1 MSGFL
6 KNLVDS
12 LRLQDDDEAFEEY
25 ERSQNARS
33 ERSERNTEKVRRAS
47 GGDTVSSSRA
57 ASSSRQVSPS
67 RTSQAPS
74 SSAGTAQSKKAAHTA
89 SNYGSS
95 TYIES
100 IDNKKTLRMERPEG
114 SKVVPIK
121 TTREGLEVCVM
132 RPHNF
137 EDSQDICD
145 VILSNCVAIVNLEE
159 NDINVSQ
166 RIMDFISG
174 AVYSLN
180 GKLFQIS
187 DLIFIAAP
195 GNVDVSGDYNDI
207 LAQTGYDVP
216 LLNKN

>member
-1 MSGFL
+1 MADFFKSLWSSL
-6 KNLVDS
+6 KLS
-12 LRLQDDDEAFEEY
+12 DDDDAFEEY
-25 ERSQNARS
+25 ERSRS
-33 ERSERNTEKVRRAS
+33 VKSEHAERSSDKSRRGLSSESSASRAS
-47 GGDTVSSSRA
+47 
-57 ASSSRQVSPS
+57 QPS
-67 RTSQAPS
+67 RTASTQPEN
-74 SSAGTAQSKKAAHTA
+74 TQSKKAHSA

-95 TYIES
+95 TYIENYN
-100 IDNKKTLRMERPEG
+100 NKKTLRMERPEG

-121 TTREGLEVCVM
+121 TTRDGLEVCVM
-132 RPHNF
+132 KPRNF

-145 VILSNCVAIVNLEE
+145 VILSNCVAIVNLEDNE
-159 NDINVSQ
+159 LDVSQ